1 MKKILIIESD
11 RQIAE
16 LERDYLE
23 AEGFSADI
31 CPDGSQGLRQAGED
45 YDLILLEA
53 ELPGISGFDICRELR
68 KDSDVPLI
76 FVSAR
81 DAGVDIVRGLGL
93 GADDY
98 MTKPFDPAEM
108 VARVKAHLRIHERLL
123 ARAGA
128 ESTSPPQPAEA
139 EPGDGRDAEV
149 IRAGDLKIMVPF
161 RRVLIG
167 DREVELKNKEFE
179 LLHFLASNPGIVFS
193 RDTLF
198 ERIWGLDSA
207 GDTATV
213 MVHINRLRD
222 KLETDTSNPKYI
234 QTVWGAGYRFNDQLQ
249 GIKENQK

>member
-1 MKKILIIESD
+1 MKKILIIEDD
-11 RQIAE
+11 RQTAE
-16 LERDYLE
+16 LERDFLE
-23 AEGFSADI
+23 AEGFTADI
-31 CPDGSQGLRQAGED
+31 CRDGNEGLRLAGEN
-45 YDLILLEA
+45 YDLILLEVT
-53 ELPGISGFDICRELR
+53 LPGMSGFDICREIR
-68 KDSDVPLI
+68 KNSDVPVI
-76 FVSAR
+76 FVSVR
-81 DAGVDIVRGLGL
+81 DAGADIVRGLGL

-98 MTKPFDPAEM
+98 VVKPFDPVEL

-128 ESTSPPQPAEA
+128 DSGAAAQMASENGQEKST
-139 EPGDGRDAEV
+139 EV
-149 IRAGDLKIMVPF
+149 IRAGELKILVPF
-161 RRVLIG
+161 RRVLVG

-179 LLHFLASNPGIVFS
+179 LLLFLASNPGIVFS

-222 KLETDTSNPKYI
+222 KLETDSSNPRYI

-249 GIKENQK
+249 GIVQ